1 MTKPKVIVYSHELPD
16 CPRYKK
22 IFANFE
28 IVIAESEED
37 FSEKMRSLPADAA
50 VVCFCSASEKDLA
63 DVLRLEAIAGVV
75 PLIVCSK
82 AAGTDFMRQAA
93 QQGFSRLFFCTLDA
107 DKMAD
112 QMYDLIRSGGLKEHI
127 QKLWPGSFETS
138 PLVGKLIDEIIHAFP
153 FRLQVQELA
162 RRLKIDRGWL
172 LKLCKGAFN
181 RPPSELVR
189 HLWVYQALR
198 LMQRTDLDNTDI
210 AEQLNYSDES
220 NMVRDFHK
228 ELEYCPKEARKRLL
242 KSTPEE
248 LLSQA
253 GQRRTSRRALH

>member
-1 MTKPKVIVYSHELPD
+1 MAGPKVIVYSHELPD
-16 CPRYKK
+16 CPCYKE
-22 IFANFE
+22 IFADYE
-28 IVIAESEED
+28 IIITESEEE
-37 FSEKMRSLPADAA
+37 FSEKIRSLAADAA

-82 AAGTDFMRQAA
+82 AAGADFKRQAA
-93 QQGFSRLFFCTLDA
+93 QQGFSRFFFCTQETTEI
-107 DKMAD
+107 AD
-112 QMYDLIRSGGLKEHI
+112 QIYDLIRRGGLKEHI

-138 PLVGKLIDEIIHAFP
+138 PRVGKLIDEIIRAFP
-153 FRLQVQELA
+153 RRLQVQELA
-162 RRLKIDRGWL
+162 RRLEINRGWL

-228 ELEYCPKEARKRLL
+228 ELEYCPNEARKRLL
-242 KSTPEE
+242 KSIPEE

>member
-1 MTKPKVIVYSHELPD
+1 MAGPKVIVYSHELPD
-16 CPRYKK
+16 CPRYKV

-63 DVLRLEAIAGVV
+63 DVLRLEAIAGAV
-75 PLIVCSK
+75 PLIACCK

-93 QQGFSRLFFCTLDA
+93 QQGFSRLFFCTQEA
-107 DKMAD
+107 NKMAELI
-112 QMYDLIRSGGLKEHI
+112 YDIIRRGGLKEHI
-127 QKLWPGSFETS
+127 QKFWPGSFETS
-138 PLVGKLIDEIIHAFP
+138 PHVGKLIDEIIHAFP

-162 RRLKIDRGWL
+162 RRRKRGRGWL

-181 RPPSELVR
+181 RSPCELVR

-198 LMQRTDLDNTDI
+198 LMQHTDLDNTEI
-210 AEQLNYSDES
+210 ALQLAYSDES
-220 NMVRDFHK
+220 SMARDFGK
-228 ELEYCPKEARKRLL
+228 ELGYSPSEAKQRLMNN
-242 KSTPEE
+242 TPEE

-253 GQRRTSRRALH
+253 GKRRTFRRALH